1 MPPPALGSEISAVHL
16 CSSIVA
22 DDADYKHD
30 PDDARYWAK
39 ARTLSDLGELTAR
52 WLEGAI
58 NYQPAWEGAR
68 PDAETEP
75 LVPVLV
81 IANRG
86 GFVTHF
92 SQPGASVNSGRDVG
106 RAAVSGFGTAEV
118 IGGLQEAALG
128 TDLVLLAYPPGGGLN
143 GLQLPIGISD
153 GVAYAGV
160 GAEMSSDAIE
170 EYYGRDCHPDA
181 VAALCQAWQAT
192 LIDPHWGR
200 NDLLWDRLRAAV
212 GAKGTPKGGHPT

>member
-1 MPPPALGSEISAVHL
+1 MLL
-16 CSSIVA
+16 TVA
-22 DDADYKHD
+22 EDADYERD
-30 PDDARYWAK
+30 PNDARHWAE

-52 WLEGAI
+52 WLEGGI
-58 NYQPAWEGAR
+58 NYQPAWESGR

-92 SQPGASVNSGRDVG
+92 SQPGAIASSGRG
-106 RAAVSGFGTAEV
+106 QLRAAVSGFAAPEL
-118 IGGLQEAALG
+118 ISRLQETALG
-128 TDLVLLAYPPGGGLN
+128 TDLVLLAYPPGGGLD
-143 GLQLPIGISD
+143 GLQLPIGMSD
-153 GVAYAGV
+153 GVAYAGA
-160 GAEMSSDAIE
+160 GAEMRSEAIE
-170 EYYGRDCHPDA
+170 EYYGPDCHPDA
-181 VAALCQAWQAT
+181 VAALREAWQAT

-212 GAKGTPKGGHPT
+212 GAREPSDSRGPSDESRGGHP